1 MRSFAI
7 ALLMLIFATLMICSW
22 SPPAEAGSRPGRI
35 VEAARATVFIKV
47 ERRYRGYDVTTTGS
61 GFFINSDG
69 YILTNQHVVSE
80 TIEGYLWGE
89 DREINVT
96 IVSLKVITETGT
108 AAEREMLAKVV
119 AEDRRRDLALLKVG
133 YRPAFYLEPKPP
145 ARVLPR
151 ITDNVFTIGFPFGD
165 LLSLDDKGS
174 TSTTGTPE
182 PTVGTGKV
190 TSIRRDN
197 EKEIVAIQTDA
208 AINPGSSGGPMLSSG
223 LELVGVVYAGVIGG
237 SEVGLAV
244 PPNRVWEF
252 VTQQAVKVRFKPPWV
267 FDTRTPITV
276 TVADGMYPLNAKR
289 GIFKLEGRD
298 IPATEID
305 LSWTGE
311 SWQGELELPEFL
323 RGLPP
328 AERYIATIRM
338 YNAGRR
344 VVFERSYQLERRR
357 ADAAVL
363 AGDRSAAAT
372 LRDRNLLANE
382 LSIGDYAKRQASQ
395 READRNAKLETEAPA
410 EVDQQV
416 RHAEQ
421 TPAEEPASPS
431 QPTATELTRRGREQ
445 LKAGDAA
452 AAVRSLEE
460 ALAIDPG
467 NQLATGFL
475 DIARSQV
482 VAGISA
488 APAAEQQQLFTL
500 TVKFESPIKSGKIAL
515 SVDDAPFQEL
525 PFSFKRRR
533 GGGSVREQLEIPA
546 GRHSLEVSL
555 YNAKGSLIGER
566 SFSEYFDP
574 RTVWTLR
581 VNLARE
587 DATPGF
593 FLVMQR

>member
-1 MRSFAI
+1 
-7 ALLMLIFATLMICSW
+7 MLIFATLICSW
-22 SPPAEAGSRPGRI
+22 SPAAEAGAPPQRI

-47 ERRYRGYDVTTTGS
+47 ERRYRGYSITTTGS
-61 GFFINSDG
+61 GFFISPNG

-96 IVSLKVITETGT
+96 IVSLKVIAETGT

-119 AEDRRRDLALLKVG
+119 AQDRRRDLALLKVG
-133 YRPAFYLEPKPP
+133 YKPGFYLEPKP
-145 ARVLPR
+145 AEQVLPKL
-151 ITDNVFTIGFPFGD
+151 TDNVFTIGFPFGE
-165 LLSLDDKGS
+165 LLALDDQGS
-174 TSTTGTPE
+174 SSITSTPE

-197 EKEIVAIQTDA
+197 NQDIVAIQTDA

-244 PPNRVWEF
+244 SPNRVWEF
-252 VTQQAVKVRFKPPWV
+252 VVQQAVKVRFKPPWV

-276 TVADGMYPLNAKR
+276 TVADGMYPLNARR
-289 GIFKLEGRD
+289 GVFKLEGRD

-311 SWQGELELPEFL
+311 SWQGQLEVPRFL
-323 RGLPP
+323 KGLPA
-328 AERYIATIRM
+328 AELYIATIRM
-338 YNAGRR
+338 YNASRR

-357 ADAAVL
+357 TDAAVL

-395 READRNAKLETEAPA
+395 READRTATREDEAPA
-410 EVDQQV
+410 NVDQQV
-416 RHAEQ
+416 RHADQ
-421 TPAEEPASPS
+421 TPVEEPASSS
-431 QPTATELTRRGREQ
+431 QLSSTELTRRGRDQ
-445 LKAGDAA
+445 LKAGDTAG
-452 AAVRSLEE
+452 AVKSLEE
-460 ALAIDPG
+460 ALRIDPG
-467 NQLATGFL
+467 NQLAEGFL
-475 DIARSQV
+475 DIARGQV
-482 VAGISA
+482 GGAGS
-488 APAAEQQQLFTL
+488 
-500 TVKFESPIKSGKIAL
+500 S
-515 SVDDAPFQEL
+515 
-525 PFSFKRRR
+525 
-533 GGGSVREQLEIPA
+533 SVREQLQLAA
-546 GRHSLEVSL
+546 GRHNLKASL
-555 YNAKGSLIGER
+555 YNAKGSLLGER

-574 RTVWTLR
+574 QTVWTLR
-581 VNLARE
+581 INLARE
-587 DATPGF
+587 EGVPGF